1 MMIKFIRDMK
11 WLLLM
16 FAGIMEVGCI
26 LSLKYSNGFKKLIP
40 VILYSLF
47 GFGSAYLF
55 SLSLKHF
62 RIGVAFLI
70 WFGIAALGITLIEVF
85 YFKRDY
91 SFWEIF
97 FMAIILTG
105 ILGLKFLQS

>member
-1 MMIKFIRDMK
+1 MK
-11 WLLLM
+11 WLLLI

-26 LSLKYSNGFKKLIP
+26 LSLKYSNGFSKLVP

-62 RIGVAFLI
+62 QLGVAFLI
-70 WFGIAALGITLIEVF
+70 WFGIAALGITLIELF
-85 YFKRDY
+85 YFNRDY
-91 SFWEIF
+91 SVLKIL
-97 FMAIILTG
+97 FMVLILTG
-105 ILGLKFLQS
+105 ILGLKFL